1 MNGPNKLLRA
11 LSRTLC
17 AIVALGAVAARA
29 AAIEEPLDD
38 PTFGSLTIYRATGK
52 PRGVL
57 FFASGTG
64 GWNAELTAAARDAAK
79 LDRVAR
85 RILHRLPPP
94 PAAAARSPTRN

>member
-17 AIVALGAVAARA
+17 PIIALRAVATRA
-29 AAIEEPLDD
+29 AVIEEPLDD

-57 FFASGTG
+57 LFASGTG
-64 GWNAELTAAARDAAK
+64 GWNAELAAAARDAAK
-79 LDRVAR
+79 LDRVAQ
-85 RILHRLPPP
+85 RIFDRPPP
-94 PAAAARSPTRN
+94 PPVAATRSPTRN